1 MSSISGALRFA
12 AELDGGPT
20 RERTRPA
27 STPPFA
33 SRQGISRAS
42 KRGASGGDRS
52 RSRVSLGISGA
63 RACLGW
69 PDRDAPDISV
79 AQFYPSDN
87 CVSRRITKP
96 RRSRSLFVMNRH
108 RLAFRD
114 GLGDANLDVHPE
126 KRGRRADE
134 GPPEGEGMA
143 VIPRD
148 GDSNQ

>member
-52 RSRVSLGISGA
+52 RSRVSLGIFGA

-69 PDRDAPDISV
+69 PDRDASRHFCRSILS
-79 AQFYPSDN
+79 QRQL
-87 CVSRRITKP
+87 CVPTYHEATKVTKP
-96 RRSRSLFVMNRH
+96 L
-108 RLAFRD
+108 RD
-114 GLGDANLDVHPE
+114 E
-126 KRGRRADE
+126 
-134 GPPEGEGMA
+134 PPPAG
-143 VIPRD
+143 VPRWP
-148 GDSNQ
+148 